1 MIVRLFSNKRNVNN
15 DAGYCP
21 AGVRRRLRVLHA
33 DYSDGRQRLEF
44 AERHMPWLKKWI
56 SENQIQRI
64 IHILL
69 CWALIRP
76 KEEDK

>member
-1 MIVRLFSNKRNVNN
+1 MPGIVRQVLGEDFAFYMQIIQTDARGWNLQN
-15 DAGYCP
+15 DICHG
-21 AGVRRRLRVLHA
+21 LR
-33 DYSDGRQRLEF
+33 SG
-44 AERHMPWLKKWI
+44 I